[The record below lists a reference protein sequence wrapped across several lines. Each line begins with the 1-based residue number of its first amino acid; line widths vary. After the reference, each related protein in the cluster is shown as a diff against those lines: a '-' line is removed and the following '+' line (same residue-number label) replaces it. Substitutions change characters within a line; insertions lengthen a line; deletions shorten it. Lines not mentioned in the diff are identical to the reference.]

1 MNSIRHAGFTL
12 IEVMVALMI
21 FAVLSVTLLTRLGD
35 NIRAEHYLETK
46 TITAVIAENVLT
58 EMRIKKNWSAVANK
72 KDTVE
77 MTGIKW
83 QVNIIVTDTPNEN
96 FRKVEVQV
104 GPEQESSAKE
114 GHVVSL
120 VSYIGQY

>member
-1 MNSIRHAGFTL
+1 
-12 IEVMVALMI
+12 
-21 FAVLSVTLLTRLGD
+21 LGD

-46 TITAVIAENVLT
+46 TIAAVIAENVLT
-58 EMRIKKNWSAVANK
+58 EMRFKKDWSAVANK

-83 QVNIIVTDTPNEN
+83 QVNIIVSNTPNEN
-96 FRKVEVQV
+96 FRKVEVRV
-104 GPEQESSAKE
+104 GPEPESSSE
-114 GHVVSL
+114 ENSVISL